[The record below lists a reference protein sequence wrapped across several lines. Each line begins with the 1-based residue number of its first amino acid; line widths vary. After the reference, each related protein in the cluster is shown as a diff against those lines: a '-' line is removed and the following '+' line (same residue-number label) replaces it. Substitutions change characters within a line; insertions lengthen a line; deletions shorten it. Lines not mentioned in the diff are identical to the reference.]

1 MIQKGPSLHG
11 SERLVAKKSTVSK
24 KTVLVYIQALLEP
37 YEKICGLRKDQQ
49 NLGLIGIS
57 LFSLSLT
64 SFMKFC
70 PAFSGITNSPSQD
83 VCASQFFLDN

>member
-49 NLGLIGIS
+49 VTIIRAECVQKS
-57 LFSLSLT
+57 
-64 SFMKFC
+64 
-70 PAFSGITNSPSQD
+70 
-83 VCASQFFLDN
+83 